1 MTSGSSMLAIH
12 LELAAAAGAGV
23 DLDAEHP
30 LQALR
35 PAHGYVA
42 RGEEFAGVGS
52 RRLRRT
58 SAGSPTSRTSGPIPR
73 PRISL
78 DT

>member
-42 RGEEFAGVGS
+42 RGEGFAGVGW
-52 RRLRRT
+52 
-58 SAGSPTSRTSGPIPR
+58 I
-73 PRISL
+73 
-78 DT
+78 